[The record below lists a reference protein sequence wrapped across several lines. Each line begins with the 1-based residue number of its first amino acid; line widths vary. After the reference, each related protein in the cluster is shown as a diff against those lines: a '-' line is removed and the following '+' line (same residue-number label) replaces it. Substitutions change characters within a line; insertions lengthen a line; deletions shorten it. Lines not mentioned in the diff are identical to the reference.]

1 MTKLNNVIRKEEV
14 IRRIRNNE
22 HHMINKYEQLALS
35 ESEEIIRNTF
45 KPYKV
50 LIRDY
55 FSERCDRFIRI
66 YQLTKDEIGISV
78 EYLSP
83 SSQTDSYTVTKLEIM
98 VMMI

>member
-1 MTKLNNVIRKEEV
+1 MTKLKNTIRKEQV
-14 IRRIRNNE
+14 IRRMRNNE
-22 HHMINKYEQLALS
+22 HHMINIYKHLS
-35 ESEEIIRNTF
+35 KIESEKIIQNIF
-45 KPYKV
+45 KDYKP

-55 FSERCDRFIRI
+55 FSERCDRFINI

-83 SSQTDSYTVTKLEIM
+83 SSNAEHNVVNKLEIM